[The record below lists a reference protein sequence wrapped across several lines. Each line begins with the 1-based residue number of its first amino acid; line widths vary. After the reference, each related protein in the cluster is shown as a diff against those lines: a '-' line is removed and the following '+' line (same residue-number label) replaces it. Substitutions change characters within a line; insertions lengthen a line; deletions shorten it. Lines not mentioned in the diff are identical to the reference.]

1 MYIPDI
7 YVNENRSE
15 IIRFIEENSFAI
27 LVNQSN
33 NKINATHIPLF
44 IEKSDE
50 NQLILSGHI
59 SKLNP
64 QSENFAENGTVLAI
78 FSGAHSYISSS
89 WYDYEEVPTW
99 NYLAVH
105 VEGKIEI
112 LNEEKKLLH
121 LENLVDKYEKNSEN
135 PISTKSLSEKT
146 MRQANGILAF
156 NIIVTKI
163 EAVKKLS
170 QNKSENN
177 KKSIISHLEKSGDEG
192 AKCIANEMKNNI

>member
-7 YVNENRSE
+7 YKNENRSE
-15 IIRFIEENSFAI
+15 ILRFIEENSFAI
-27 LVNQSN
+27 LINQSN
-33 NKINATHIPLF
+33 DKINATHIPLF
-44 IEKSDE
+44 IEESNA

-64 QSENFAENGTVLAI
+64 QCENFSENGNVLAI

-112 LNEEKKLLH
+112 LNEEQKLLH
-121 LENLVDKYEKNSEN
+121 LENLVNKYEKNSEN
-135 PISTKSLSEKT
+135 PISTKSLSKET
-146 MRQANGILAF
+146 MSQANGILAF
-156 NIIVTKI
+156 NIIVQNI
-163 EAVKKLS
+163 DAVKKLS

-177 KKSIISHLEKSGDEG
+177 KKSIISHLEKSENEG
-192 AKCIANEMKNNI
+192 AKSIANEMKNN

>member
-7 YVNENRSE
+7 YRNENQNE
-15 IIRFIEENSFAI
+15 ILRFIEENSFAI
-27 LVNQSN
+27 LVNQFNS
-33 NKINATHIPLF
+33 KINATHIPLF
-44 IEKSDE
+44 IEKSND

-59 SKLNP
+59 SKLNT
-64 QSENFAENGTVLAI
+64 QCENFAENGNVLAI

-112 LNEEKKLLH
+112 LNQEQTLLH
-121 LENLVDKYEKNSEN
+121 LENLVNKYEKNSEN
-135 PISTKSLSEKT
+135 PISTKTLSEKT
-146 MRQANGILAF
+146 MRQAIGILAF
-156 NIIVTKI
+156 NIIVTNI
-163 EAVKKLS
+163 DAVKKLS

-192 AKCIANEMKNNI
+192 AKSIANEMKNI

>member
-1 MYIPDI
+1 MYIPDV
-7 YVNENRSE
+7 YKNENQSE

-33 NKINATHIPLF
+33 GKINATHIPLF
-44 IEKSDE
+44 IEESND

-64 QSENFAENGTVLAI
+64 QCENFAENGTILAI

-112 LNEEKKLLH
+112 LNEEQKLLH
-121 LENLVDKYEKNSEN
+121 LDNLVNKYEKNSEN

-156 NIIVTKI
+156 NIIVQNI
-163 EAVKKLS
+163 DAVKKLS

-177 KKSIISHLEKSGDEG
+177 KKSIISHLEKSENEG
-192 AKCIANEMKNNI
+192 AKSIANEMKNNL

>member
-7 YVNENRSE
+7 YVNKNRSE
-15 IIRFIEENSFAI
+15 ILRFIEENSFAI

-33 NKINATHIPLF
+33 GKINATHIPLF
-44 IEKSDE
+44 IEESNE

-64 QSENFAENGTVLAI
+64 QSENFQENGNVLAI

-99 NYLAVH
+99 NYMAVH

-112 LNEEKKLLH
+112 LNEEQKLLH
-121 LENLVDKYEKNSEN
+121 LENLVNKYERNSEK

-146 MRQANGILAF
+146 MRQSNGIIAF
-156 NIIVTKI
+156 NIIVENI
-163 EAVKKLS
+163 DAVKKLS
-170 QNKSENN
+170 QNKSEHN
-177 KKSIISHLEKSGDEG
+177 KKSIISHLEKIDDEG
-192 AKCIANEMKNNI
+192 AKCIANEMKKL

>member
-7 YVNENRSE
+7 YRNENRSE
-15 IIRFIEENSFAI
+15 ILRFIEENSFAI

-33 NKINATHIPLF
+33 GKINATHIPLF
-44 IEKSDE
+44 IEESNDHK
-50 NQLILSGHI
+50 LVLSGHI

-64 QSENFAENGTVLAI
+64 QCKNFAENGNVLAI

-99 NYLAVH
+99 NYMAVH

-112 LNEEKKLLH
+112 LNEEQKHLH
-121 LENLVDKYEKNSEN
+121 LENLVNKYEKNSEK
-135 PISTKSLSEKT
+135 PISTKSLSKET
-146 MRQANGILAF
+146 MSQANGILAF
-156 NIIVTKI
+156 NIIMTNI
-163 EAVKKLS
+163 DAVKKLS

-177 KKSIISHLEKSGDEG
+177 KKSIISHLEKSENEC
-192 AKCIANEMKNNI
+192 AKCIANEMKKNL

>member
-7 YVNENRSE
+7 YVNKNRSE
-15 IIRFIEENSFAI
+15 ILRFIEENSFAI

-33 NKINATHIPLF
+33 GKINATHIPLF
-44 IEKSDE
+44 IEESND
-50 NQLILSGHI
+50 NQLVLSGHI

-64 QSENFAENGTVLAI
+64 QCENFEENGNVLAI

-112 LNEEKKLLH
+112 LNEEQKLLH
-121 LENLVDKYEKNSEN
+121 LENLVNKYERNSEK

-146 MRQANGILAF
+146 MRQSNGIIAF
-156 NIIVTKI
+156 NIIVENI
-163 EAVKKLS
+163 DAVKKLS
-170 QNKSENN
+170 QNKSEHN
-177 KKSIISHLEKSGDEG
+177 KKSIISHLEKIDDEG
-192 AKCIANEMKNNI
+192 AKCIANEMKKL

>member
-7 YVNENRSE
+7 YVNKNRSE
-15 IIRFIEENSFAI
+15 ILRFIEENSFAI

-33 NKINATHIPLF
+33 GKINATHIPLF
-44 IEKSDE
+44 IEESND
-50 NQLILSGHI
+50 NQLVLSGHI

-64 QSENFAENGTVLAI
+64 QCENFEENGNVLAI

-112 LNEEKKLLH
+112 LNEEQKLLH
-121 LENLVDKYEKNSEN
+121 LENLVNKYEKNSEN
-135 PISTKSLSEKT
+135 PISTKSLSKET
-146 MRQANGILAF
+146 MRQANEILAF
-156 NIIVTKI
+156 NIIVTNI
-163 EAVKKLS
+163 DAVKKLS
-170 QNKSENN
+170 QNKNENT
-177 KKSIISHLEKSGDEG
+177 KKSIISHLEKSGNEG
-192 AKCIANEMKNNI
+192 AKVIAEEMKKI

>member
-7 YVNENRSE
+7 YRNGNRSE
-15 IIRFIEENSFAI
+15 ILRFIEEKSFAI

-33 NKINATHIPLF
+33 DKINATHIPLF
-44 IEKSDE
+44 IEESNE
-50 NQLILSGHI
+50 NQLVLSGHI

-64 QSENFAENGTVLAI
+64 QSENFQENGNVLAI

-99 NYLAVH
+99 NYMAVH

-112 LNEEKKLLH
+112 LNEEQKLLH
-121 LENLVDKYEKNSEN
+121 LENLVNKYERNSEK

-146 MRQANGILAF
+146 MRQSNGIIAF
-156 NIIVTKI
+156 NIIVKNI
-163 EAVKKLS
+163 DAVKKLS
-170 QNKSENN
+170 QNKSEHN
-177 KKSIISHLEKSGDEG
+177 KKSIISHLEKIDDEG
-192 AKCIANEMKNNI
+192 AKCIANEMKKL

>member
-7 YVNENRSE
+7 YVNENRDE
-15 IIRFIEENSFAI
+15 ILRFIEENSFAI

-33 NKINATHIPLF
+33 GKINATHIPLF
-44 IEKSDE
+44 IEKSKE

-64 QSENFAENGTVLAI
+64 QYENFSENGSALAI

-112 LNEEKKLLH
+112 LNEEQKLLH
-121 LENLVDKYEKNSEN
+121 LENLVNKYEKNSEN
-135 PISTKSLSEKT
+135 PISTQSLSEKT

-156 NIIVTKI
+156 NIIVNNI
-163 EAVKKLS
+163 DAVKKLS

-192 AKCIANEMKNNI
+192 ARIIANEMKNNL

>member
-7 YVNENRSE
+7 YKNENQSE

-27 LVNQSN
+27 LVNTSN
-33 NKINATHIPLF
+33 DKINATHIPLF
-44 IEKSDE
+44 IEE
-50 NQLILSGHI
+50 NTNGKLILSGHI

-64 QSENFAENGTVLAI
+64 QCENFEQNGNVLAI

-89 WYDYEEVPTW
+89 WYDHEEVPTW
-99 NYLAVH
+99 NYIAVH
-105 VEGKIEI
+105 VEGKIKI
-112 LNEEKKLLH
+112 LNPEQTLLH
-121 LENLVDKYEKNSEN
+121 LENLVNKYEKNSEN

-156 NIIVTKI
+156 DIIVKNI
-163 EAVKKLS
+163 DAVKKLS

-192 AKCIANEMKNNI
+192 AKSIANEMKNN

>member
-7 YVNENRSE
+7 YKNENRSE
-15 IIRFIEENSFAI
+15 ILRFIEENSFAI

-44 IEKSDE
+44 IEESNN

-64 QSENFAENGTVLAI
+64 QCENFAENGNVLAI

-99 NYLAVH
+99 NYMAVH

-112 LNEEKKLLH
+112 LNEEQKLLH
-121 LENLVDKYEKNSEN
+121 LENLVNKYEKNSEK
-135 PISTKSLSEKT
+135 PISTKSLSKET
-146 MRQANGILAF
+146 MSQANGIQAF
-156 NIIVTKI
+156 NIIVTNI
-163 EAVKKLS
+163 DAVKKLS

-177 KKSIISHLEKSGDEG
+177 KKSIISHLEKLGNEG
-192 AKCIANEMKNNI
+192 AKCIANEMKKI

>member
-7 YVNENRSE
+7 YVNKNRSE
-15 IIRFIEENSFAI
+15 ILRFIEENNFAI

-33 NKINATHIPLF
+33 GKINATHIPLF
-44 IEKSDE
+44 IEESND
-50 NQLILSGHI
+50 NQLVLSGHI

-64 QSENFAENGTVLAI
+64 QCENFEENGNVLAF

-112 LNEEKKLLH
+112 LNEEQKLLH
-121 LENLVDKYEKNSEN
+121 LENLVNKYEKNSEN
-135 PISTKSLSEKT
+135 PISTKSLSKET
-146 MRQANGILAF
+146 MSQSNGILAF

-163 EAVKKLS
+163 DAVKKLS

-177 KKSIISHLEKSGDEG
+177 KKSIISHLEKSEDEG
-192 AKCIANEMKNNI
+192 AKSIANEMKNIL

>member
-7 YVNENRSE
+7 YKNENQSE

-27 LVNQSN
+27 LINQSN

-44 IEKSDE
+44 IDESNE

-64 QSENFAENGTVLAI
+64 QCENFAENGTVLAI

-105 VEGKIEI
+105 VQGKIEI
-112 LNEEKKLLH
+112 LNEEQKLLH
-121 LENLVDKYEKNSEN
+121 LENLVNKYEKNSEN
-135 PISTKSLSEKT
+135 PISTKSLSEKI

-156 NIIVTKI
+156 NIII
-163 EAVKKLS
+163 ENIDAVKKLS

-192 AKCIANEMKNNI
+192 ARIIAKEMKNL

>member
-7 YVNENRSE
+7 YKNENRSE
-15 IIRFIEENSFAI
+15 ILRFIEENSFAI

-44 IEKSDE
+44 IEESNE

-64 QSENFAENGTVLAI
+64 QSENFQENGNVLAI

-99 NYLAVH
+99 NYMAVH

-112 LNEEKKLLH
+112 LNEEQKLLH
-121 LENLVDKYEKNSEN
+121 LENLVNKYERNSEK
-135 PISTKSLSEKT
+135 PISTKSLSKET
-146 MRQANGILAF
+146 MSQANGILAF
-156 NIIVTKI
+156 NIIVTNI
-163 EAVKKLS
+163 DAVKKLS

-177 KKSIISHLEKSGDEG
+177 KKSIISHLEKSDDEG
-192 AKCIANEMKNNI
+192 ARIIAKEMKKI

>member
-7 YVNENRSE
+7 YVNKNRSE
-15 IIRFIEENSFAI
+15 ILRFIEENSFAI

-33 NKINATHIPLF
+33 GKINATHIPLF
-44 IEKSDE
+44 IEESND
-50 NQLILSGHI
+50 NQLVLSGHI

-64 QSENFAENGTVLAI
+64 QCENFEENGNVLAI

-112 LNEEKKLLH
+112 LNEEQKLLH
-121 LENLVDKYEKNSEN
+121 LENLVNKYEKNSEN
-135 PISTKSLSEKT
+135 PISTKSLSKKT
-146 MRQANGILAF
+146 INQANGILAF
-156 NIIVTKI
+156 NIIVSNI
-163 EAVKKLS
+163 DAVKKLS

-177 KKSIISHLEKSGDEG
+177 KKSIISHLEKSGNEG
-192 AKCIANEMKNNI
+192 AKVIAEEMKKI

>member
-15 IIRFIEENSFAI
+15 ILRFIDENSFAI

-33 NKINATHIPLF
+33 SKINATHIPLF
-44 IEKSDE
+44 IEKSNDK
-50 NQLILSGHI
+50 QLILSGHI

-64 QSENFAENGTVLAI
+64 QCENFAENGNVLAI

-105 VEGKIEI
+105 AVGKIEI
-112 LNEEKKLLH
+112 LNEEQKLLH
-121 LENLVDKYEKNSEN
+121 LENLVNKYEKKSEN

-146 MRQANGILAF
+146 MSQANGILAF
-156 NIIVTKI
+156 NIIVQKI

-170 QNKSENN
+170 QNKSEIN
-177 KKSIISHLEKSGDEG
+177 KKSIISHLEQSGDIG
-192 AKCIANEMKNNI
+192 AKMIAEEMKNL

>member
-15 IIRFIEENSFAI
+15 ILRFIEENSFAI

-33 NKINATHIPLF
+33 DKINATHIPLF
-44 IEKSDE
+44 IEESNE

-64 QSENFAENGTVLAI
+64 QSENFAENGNVLAI

-112 LNEEKKLLH
+112 LNEERKLLH
-121 LENLVDKYEKNSEN
+121 LEHLVNKYEKNSEN

-146 MRQANGILAF
+146 MSQANGILAF
-156 NIIVTKI
+156 NIIVKNI
-163 EAVKKLS
+163 DAVKKLS

-177 KKSIISHLEKSGDEG
+177 KKSIISHLEKSGNEG
-192 AKCIANEMKNNI
+192 AKNIANEMKKNL

>member
-15 IIRFIEENSFAI
+15 ILRFIEENSFSI

-33 NKINATHIPLF
+33 GKINATHIPLF
-44 IEKSDE
+44 IEKSND
-50 NQLILSGHI
+50 NQLVLSGHI

-64 QSENFAENGTVLAI
+64 QCENFEENGNVLAI

-105 VEGKIEI
+105 LEGKIEI
-112 LNEEKKLLH
+112 LNEEQKLLH
-121 LENLVDKYEKNSEN
+121 LENLVNKYEKNSEK
-135 PISTKSLSEKT
+135 PISTKSLSKET
-146 MRQANGILAF
+146 MSQANGILAF
-156 NIIVTKI
+156 NIIVKNI
-163 EAVKKLS
+163 DAVKKLS

-177 KKSIISHLEKSGDEG
+177 KKSIISHLEKSGNEG
-192 AKCIANEMKNNI
+192 AKSIANEMKNI

>member
-7 YVNENRSE
+7 YKNENRSE
-15 IIRFIEENSFAI
+15 ILRFIEENSFAI

-33 NKINATHIPLF
+33 GKINATHIPLF
-44 IEKSDE
+44 IEKSNDK
-50 NQLILSGHI
+50 QLILSGHI

-64 QSENFAENGTVLAI
+64 QCENFSENGNVLAI

-99 NYLAVH
+99 NYMAVH

-112 LNEEKKLLH
+112 LNEEQKLLH
-121 LENLVDKYEKNSEN
+121 LENLVNKYEKNSEK
-135 PISTKSLSEKT
+135 PISTKSLSKGT

-156 NIIVTKI
+156 NIIVSNVD
-163 EAVKKLS
+163 AVKKLS

-177 KKSIISHLEKSGDEG
+177 KKSIISHLEKSGNES
-192 AKCIANEMKNNI
+192 AKSIAKEMKNL

>member
-7 YVNENRSE
+7 YVNKNRSE
-15 IIRFIEENSFAI
+15 ILRFIEENSFAI

-33 NKINATHIPLF
+33 GKINATHIPLF
-44 IEKSDE
+44 IEESND
-50 NQLILSGHI
+50 NQLVLSGHI

-64 QSENFAENGTVLAI
+64 QCENFEENGNVLAI

-112 LNEEKKLLH
+112 LNEEQKLLH
-121 LENLVDKYEKNSEN
+121 LENLVNKYEKNSEN
-135 PISTKSLSEKT
+135 PISTKSLSKET
-146 MRQANGILAF
+146 MSQANGILAF
-156 NIIVTKI
+156 NIIVSNI
-163 EAVKKLS
+163 DAVKKLS

-177 KKSIISHLEKSGDEG
+177 KKSIISHLEKSGNEG
-192 AKCIANEMKNNI
+192 AKVIAEEMKKI

>member
-7 YVNENRSE
+7 YVNENRSK
-15 IIRFIEENSFAI
+15 ILRFIEENSFAI

-33 NKINATHIPLF
+33 DKINATHIPLF
-44 IEKSDE
+44 IEESANNK
-50 NQLILSGHI
+50 LVLSGHI

-99 NYLAVH
+99 NYMAVH

-112 LNEEKKLLH
+112 LNEEQKLLH
-121 LENLVDKYEKNSEN
+121 LENLVNKYEKNSEK
-135 PISTKSLSEKT
+135 PISTKSLSKET
-146 MRQANGILAF
+146 MHQANGILAF
-156 NIIVTKI
+156 NIIVTNI
-163 EAVKKLS
+163 DAVKKLS

-177 KKSIISHLEKSGDEG
+177 KKSIISHLEKSDDEG
-192 AKCIANEMKNNI
+192 AKMIAKEMKNVL

>member
-15 IIRFIEENSFAI
+15 ILRFMEENSFAI

-33 NKINATHIPLF
+33 SKINATHIPLF

-64 QSENFAENGTVLAI
+64 QSENFAENGAVLAI

-112 LNEEKKLLH
+112 LNEEQKLLH
-121 LENLVDKYEKNSEN
+121 LENLVNKYEKNSEN
-135 PISTKSLSEKT
+135 PISTQSLSKET
-146 MRQANGILAF
+146 MSQANGILAF
-156 NIIVTKI
+156 NIIVTNI
-163 EAVKKLS
+163 DAVKKLS

-177 KKSIISHLEKSGDEG
+177 KKSIISHLEKSGEEG
-192 AKCIANEMKNNI
+192 ARIIANEMKNNL

>member
-7 YVNENRSE
+7 YRNGNRSE
-15 IIRFIEENSFAI
+15 ILHFIEENSFAI

-33 NKINATHIPLF
+33 GKINATHIPLF
-44 IEKSDE
+44 IEESANEK
-50 NQLILSGHI
+50 LILSGHI

-64 QSENFAENGTVLAI
+64 QSENFAENGNVLAI

-105 VEGKIEI
+105 LEGKIEI
-112 LNEEKKLLH
+112 LNEEQKLLH
-121 LENLVDKYEKNSEN
+121 LENLVNKYEKNSEN

-146 MRQANGILAF
+146 MRQSNGIIAF
-156 NIIVTKI
+156 NIIVENI
-163 EAVKKLS
+163 DAVKKLS
-170 QNKSENN
+170 QNKSEHN
-177 KKSIISHLEKSGDEG
+177 KKSVISHLEKIDDEG
-192 AKCIANEMKNNI
+192 AKCIANEMKKL

>member
-7 YVNENRSE
+7 YKNENRSE
-15 IIRFIEENSFAI
+15 ILRFIEENSFAI

-33 NKINATHIPLF
+33 DKINATHIPLF
-44 IEKSDE
+44 IEESND
-50 NQLILSGHI
+50 NQLVLSGHI

-64 QSENFAENGTVLAI
+64 QCENFGENGTVLAI

-99 NYLAVH
+99 NYMAVH

-112 LNEEKKLLH
+112 LNEEQKLLH
-121 LENLVDKYEKNSEN
+121 LENLVNKYEKNSEK
-135 PISTKSLSEKT
+135 PISTKSLSKET
-146 MRQANGILAF
+146 MSQANGILAF
-156 NIIVTKI
+156 NIIVQNI
-163 EAVKKLS
+163 DAVKKLS

-177 KKSIISHLEKSGDEG
+177 KKSIISHLEKSGNEG
-192 AKCIANEMKNNI
+192 SKIIANEMKNL

>member
-7 YVNENRSE
+7 YVNENRDE
-15 IIRFIEENSFAI
+15 ILRFIEENSFAI

-33 NKINATHIPLF
+33 GKINATHIPLF
-44 IEKSDE
+44 IEESKG

-64 QSENFAENGTVLAI
+64 QSENFAENGAVLAI

-112 LNEEKKLLH
+112 LNEEQKLLH
-121 LENLVDKYEKNSEN
+121 LENLVNKYEKNSEN
-135 PISTKSLSEKT
+135 PISTQSLSEKT

-156 NIIVTKI
+156 NIII
-163 EAVKKLS
+163 NNIDAVKKLS

-177 KKSIISHLEKSGDEG
+177 KKSIIAHLEKSGDEG
-192 AKCIANEMKNNI
+192 ARIIANEMKNNL

>member
-15 IIRFIEENSFAI
+15 ILRFIEENSFAI

-33 NKINATHIPLF
+33 SKINATHIPLF

-59 SKLNP
+59 SKLNT
-64 QSENFAENGTVLAI
+64 QIENFAENGSVLAI

-112 LNEEKKLLH
+112 LNEEQKLLH
-121 LENLVDKYEKNSEN
+121 LENLVNKYEKKSEN
-135 PISTKSLSEKT
+135 PISTKSLSKET
-146 MRQANGILAF
+146 MSQANGILAF

-192 AKCIANEMKNNI
+192 AKCIAEEMKNNL

>member
-1 MYIPDI
+1 MHIPDI

-15 IIRFIEENSFAI
+15 ILRFIEENSFAI

-33 NKINATHIPLF
+33 SKINATHIPLF
-44 IEKSDE
+44 IEESND

-64 QSENFAENGTVLAI
+64 QSENFAENGSVLAI

-112 LNEEKKLLH
+112 LNEEQKLLH
-121 LENLVDKYEKNSEN
+121 LENLVNKYEKNSEK
-135 PISTKSLSEKT
+135 PISTKSLSKET
-146 MRQANGILAF
+146 MSQANGILAF

-192 AKCIANEMKNNI
+192 AKCIAEEMKNNL

>member
-7 YVNENRSE
+7 YRNENRSE
-15 IIRFIEENSFAI
+15 ILHFIEENGFAI

-33 NKINATHIPLF
+33 GKINATHIPLF
-44 IEKSDE
+44 IEESTND
-50 NQLILSGHI
+50 QLILSGHI

-64 QSENFAENGTVLAI
+64 QSENFAENGKVLAI

-112 LNEEKKLLH
+112 LNEEQKLLH
-121 LENLVDKYEKNSEN
+121 LENLTNKYEKNSEN
-135 PISTKSLSEKT
+135 PISTKTLSEKT
-146 MRQANGILAF
+146 MRQANGIVAF
-156 NIIVTKI
+156 NIIVENI

-177 KKSIISHLEKSGDEG
+177 KKSIISHLENIDNEG
-192 AKCIANEMKNNI
+192 SKNIANEMKKL

>member
-7 YVNENRSE
+7 YKNENQSE
-15 IIRFIEENSFAI
+15 ILRFIEENSFAI

-33 NKINATHIPLF
+33 DKINATHIPLLV
-44 IEKSDE
+44 EESDDK
-50 NQLILSGHI
+50 QLVLSGHI

-112 LNEEKKLLH
+112 LNEEQKLLH
-121 LENLVDKYEKNSEN
+121 LENLVDKYEKNSEK
-135 PISTKSLSEKT
+135 PISTKSLSTET

-156 NIIVTKI
+156 KIIVEKI
-163 EAVKKLS
+163 DAVKKVS
-170 QNKSENN
+170 QNKSEIN

-192 AKCIANEMKNNI
+192 AKCIAQEMKKL

>member
-15 IIRFIEENSFAI
+15 ILRFIEENSFAI

-33 NKINATHIPLF
+33 SKINATHIPLF

-64 QSENFAENGTVLAI
+64 QSENFAENGSVLAI

-99 NYLAVH
+99 NYMAVH

-112 LNEEKKLLH
+112 LNEEQKLLH
-121 LENLVDKYEKNSEN
+121 LENLVNKYEKNSEK
-135 PISTKSLSEKT
+135 PISTKSLSKET
-146 MRQANGILAF
+146 MSQANGILAF

-192 AKCIANEMKNNI
+192 AKCIAEEMKNNL

>member
-15 IIRFIEENSFAI
+15 ILRFIEENSFAI

-33 NKINATHIPLF
+33 DKINATHIPLF
-44 IEKSDE
+44 IEESANNK
-50 NQLILSGHI
+50 LVLSGHI

-99 NYLAVH
+99 NYMAVH

-112 LNEEKKLLH
+112 LNEEQKLLH
-121 LENLVDKYEKNSEN
+121 LENLVNKYEKNSEK
-135 PISTKSLSEKT
+135 PISTKSLSKET
-146 MRQANGILAF
+146 MHQANGILAF
-156 NIIVTKI
+156 NIIVTNI
-163 EAVKKLS
+163 DAVKKLS

-177 KKSIISHLEKSGDEG
+177 KKSIISHLEKSDDEG
-192 AKCIANEMKNNI
+192 AKMIAKEMKNVL

>member
-15 IIRFIEENSFAI
+15 ILRFIEENSFAI

-33 NKINATHIPLF
+33 DKINATHIPLF
-44 IEKSDE
+44 IEE
-50 NQLILSGHI
+50 NDNDKLILSGHI

-64 QSENFAENGTVLAI
+64 QSENFAENGNVLAI

-99 NYLAVH
+99 NYIAVH

-112 LNEEKKLLH
+112 LNQEQTLLH
-121 LENLVDKYEKNSEN
+121 LENLVNKYEKNSEK
-135 PISTKSLSEKT
+135 PISTKTLSEKT

-156 NIIVTKI
+156 KIIVEKI
-163 EAVKKLS
+163 DAVKKLS

-177 KKSIISHLEKSGDEG
+177 KKSIISHLEKLENKD
-192 AKCIANEMKNNI
+192 AKSIANEMKNNL

>member
-7 YVNENRSE
+7 YVNKNRSE
-15 IIRFIEENSFAI
+15 ILRFIEENSFAI

-33 NKINATHIPLF
+33 GKINATHIPLF
-44 IEKSDE
+44 IEESND
-50 NQLILSGHI
+50 NQLVLSGHI

-64 QSENFAENGTVLAI
+64 QCENFEENGNVLAI

-112 LNEEKKLLH
+112 LNEEQKLLH
-121 LENLVDKYEKNSEN
+121 LENLVNKYEKNSEN
-135 PISTKSLSEKT
+135 PISTKSLSKET
-146 MRQANGILAF
+146 MSQANGILAF
-156 NIIVTKI
+156 NIIVSNI
-163 EAVKKLS
+163 DAVKKLS

-177 KKSIISHLEKSGDEG
+177 KKSIISHLEKSGNEG
-192 AKCIANEMKNNI
+192 AKVIANEMKKI

>member
-15 IIRFIEENSFAI
+15 ILSFIEENSFAI

-33 NKINATHIPLF
+33 DKINATHIPLF
-44 IEKSDE
+44 IEEGNDS
-50 NQLILSGHI
+50 QLVLSGHI

-64 QSENFAENGTVLAI
+64 QCENFAENGTVLAI

-112 LNEEKKLLH
+112 LNQEQTLLH
-121 LENLVDKYEKNSEN
+121 LGNLVNKYEKNSEK
-135 PISTKSLSEKT
+135 PISTKSLSKET
-146 MRQANGILAF
+146 MSQANGILAF
-156 NIIVTKI
+156 NIIVKNI
-163 EAVKKLS
+163 DAVKKLS

-192 AKCIANEMKNNI
+192 AKSIANEMKSI